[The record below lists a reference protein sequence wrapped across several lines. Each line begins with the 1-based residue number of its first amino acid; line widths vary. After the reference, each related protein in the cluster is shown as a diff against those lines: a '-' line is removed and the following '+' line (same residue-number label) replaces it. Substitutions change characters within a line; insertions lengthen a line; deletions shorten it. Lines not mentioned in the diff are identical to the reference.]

1 MPRTLGDLRDELAD
15 RLGYASMALTDA
27 PTLRMMTSFLKRAQ
41 EQLYWQYSWD
51 ELVHV
56 WTRPLNAGAFDAA
69 GRFLLQPP
77 ALAIPQGANPATW
90 PAFELEPRRVID
102 VWIAEANS
110 RLFGHMRE
118 GIPTDE
124 VRSTAETGTP
134 TNYEFRYGGYVELS
148 PAPGASEQAHTLKIK
163 AYTKLL
169 RFEAPGDVVT
179 LDEGLVFAL
188 ALAYGKAQLG
198 QPDANV
204 YAQQA
209 EAMLG
214 RLRAYSHG
222 ARRYQPG
229 TDEVR
234 DKVVTPRPV
243 RV

>member
-1 MPRTLGDLRDELAD
+1 MPRTLGELRDELAD

-51 ELVHV
+51 NLVHV
-56 WTRPLNAGAFDAA
+56 WQGLVLNAAVDQG
-69 GRFLLQPP
+69 GRALVPP
-77 ALAIPQGANPATW
+77 LELVRPNPVPSGW
-90 PAFELEPRRVID
+90 PAFEIEERRVID
-102 VWIAEANS
+102 VWLAESDS
-110 RLFGHMRE
+110 RVRAHLRE
-118 GIPTDE
+118 GIPADE
-124 VRSTAETGTP
+124 IRGVNDRGVP
-134 TNYEFRYGGYVELS
+134 TNYEFRYGGYIEVS
-148 PAPGASEQAHTLKIK
+148 PRPSLTEENTFIRVK
-163 AYTKLL
+163 AYAKLL
-169 RFEAPGDVVT
+169 PFEAPADVLT
-179 LDEGLVFAL
+179 LDEGIVFAL

-222 ARRYQPG
+222 GRRYQPG
-229 TDEVR
+229 TQEAR
-234 DKVVTPRPV
+234 DKTVTPRPI

>member
-1 MPRTLGDLRDELAD
+1 MPRTLGELRDELAD

-51 ELVHV
+51 NLVHV
-56 WTRPLNAGAFDAA
+56 WQGLVLNASVDAGGRSLVPPLALVTPLPAPA
-69 GRFLLQPP
+69 G
-77 ALAIPQGANPATW
+77 W
-90 PAFELEPRRVID
+90 PAFQIEQRRVID
-102 VWIAEANS
+102 VWLAEADG
-110 RLFGHMRE
+110 RVRCHMRE
-118 GIPTDE
+118 GIPADEIRATTD
-124 VRSTAETGTP
+124 RSTP
-134 TNYEFRYGGYVELS
+134 THYEFRYGGYIEVS
-148 PAPGASEQAHTLKIK
+148 PRPATTEVDTFIRVK
-163 AYTKLL
+163 AYAKLL
-169 RFEAPGDVVT
+169 PFEAPGDELT

-222 ARRYQPG
+222 GRRYQPG
-229 TDEVR
+229 TQEAR
-234 DKVVTPRPV
+234 DKTITPRPV
-243 RV
+243 RE